1 LKDFEK
7 LRKEL
12 DEFKNIQTPEIDV
25 KRLEKWMKK
34 KLNVER
40 QPDKSGV
47 SLIYQQPILKK
58 YREADIFTV
67 HRVHPASKSKPKI
80 TRIDFKRYL
89 YPTLEKL
96 IDCLE
101 MEAQS
106 EKE

>member
-1 LKDFEK
+1 MKDIEK

-12 DEFKNIQTPEIDV
+12 EEFRNIQTPEIDV
-25 KRLEKWMKK
+25 KKLERWMKK
-34 KLNVER
+34 ELDVER

-58 YREADIFTV
+58 FREADIFTV

-80 TRIDFKRYL
+80 TRIDFRRYL
-89 YPTLEKL
+89 YPTLNKI

-101 MEAQS
+101 TEAQS